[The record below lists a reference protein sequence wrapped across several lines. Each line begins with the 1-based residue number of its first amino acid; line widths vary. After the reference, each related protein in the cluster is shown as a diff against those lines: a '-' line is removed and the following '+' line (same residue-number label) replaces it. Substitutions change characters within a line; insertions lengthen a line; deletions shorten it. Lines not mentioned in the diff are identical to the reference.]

1 MNNDLIDIKKLK
13 PFTKF
18 IYTIGVLPTSYLM
31 SMTYEE
37 QLIWLCNYIEQT
49 VIPAINNTGEAIE
62 ELQTLYVE
70 LKEYVDNYFDDLDVQ
85 TEINNKLDDMAE
97 HGELEQIIGAYLGT
111 NAIFGINTIADLK
124 ANESLIDGSIVKVI
138 GYNAINDGGINTY
151 KVRERALV
159 DVIDDVNIILLDN
172 GLVAELIK
180 KDDFIPL
187 EVENYTKFTG
197 TEGNHATIWYTI
209 ISKDYKPQ
217 LTIANNQ
224 LNTLEHGYENAKNNM
239 STVTVNAGLFNTETN
254 ATRGIIIK
262 DGVTLKGNTDPVDDT
277 EILFMTSDGILH
289 SVDSTTDTAII
300 EGYNPVWAVNGWYP
314 IIKDGVDLTND
325 RDPQDF
331 SQRSFIGQDSQ
342 GNYIVGVCNGREYY
356 DQGMSLADIIA
367 FCNSVNFTPYFLYNL
382 DGGQS
387 SELDIK
393 GQRVN
398 DLQHYDQDRKVANFI
413 TFKSKSA
420 SDKSIFETAYTNTKT
435 WLKEESDNNIG
446 INILPML
453 TPYSNDITI
462 RAGSSAK
469 QYGRFCVINLLLNIT
484 ANQTTYARLINNM
497 PPAEYSR
504 TVQYFK
510 LMNNSTGTEY
520 VCYVDNSTHQL
531 RLPGSSLL
539 PNGLPSGEYTL
550 NIVYNNASYI
560 WS

>member
-1 MNNDLIDIKKLK
+1 MDKIEKIK
-13 PFTKF
+13 PVGIF
-18 IYTIGVLPTSYLM
+18 V
-31 SMTYEE
+31 
-37 QLIWLCNYIEQT
+37 NYIYKAIPLAFDESLSYYEMLCALLKKIKT
-49 VIPAINNTGEAIE
+49 VEEVVNNNADVILELE
-62 ELQTLYVE
+62 EYMN
-70 LKEYVDNYFDDLDVQ
+70 NYFDNLDVQ
-85 TEINNKLDDMAE
+85 EEINNKLDEMAE
-97 HGELEQIIGAYLGT
+97 DGTLEEIISAYIST
-111 NAIFGINTIADLK
+111 NGVIGFNNINDLK
-124 ANESLIDGSIVKVI
+124 SNENLIAGSIAKVL
-138 GYNAINDGGINTY
+138 GYNALNDGGLNTY
-151 KVRERALV
+151 KIRERNLYDIV
-159 DVIDDVNIILLDN
+159 DDENIILLDS

-180 KDDFIPL
+180 ENDFIPL
-187 EVENYTKFTG
+187 EKESYANFTG
-197 TEGNHATIWYTI
+197 TEGNHATVWYTI

-224 LNTLEHGYENAKNNM
+224 LNTLEHGYENAKDNM
-239 STVTVNAGLFNTETN
+239 STVTVNAGLYNTESG

-262 DGVTLKGNTDPVDDT
+262 DGVTIKGNTDPVDDT

-289 SVDSTTDTAII
+289 SVDATTDTAII

-314 IIKDGVDLTND
+314 IIKDGVDLTGD

-331 SQRSFIGQDSQ
+331 SQRSFIGQDAS

-356 DQGMSLADIIA
+356 DKGMSLADIIA
-367 FCNSVNFTPYFLYNL
+367 FCNNVNFTPYFLYNL

-387 SELDIK
+387 SEFDIK

-398 DLQHYDQDRKVANFI
+398 DLQHYDQDRKQANFL
-413 TFKSKSA
+413 TFKTKYVRN
-420 SDKSIFETAYTNTKT
+420 KSIFESAYTNTKT

-446 INILPML
+446 INILPLL
-453 TPYSNDITI
+453 TPYSDAITI

-484 ANQTTYARLINNM
+484 ANQTTYARIINNL

-510 LMNNSTGTEY
+510 MMNNSTGDEY
-520 VCYVDNSTHQL
+520 VCYIDNSTHQL
-531 RLPGSSLL
+531 RLPGSSML
-539 PNGLPSGEYTL
+539 PSGLPSGEYTL

>member
-1 MNNDLIDIKKLK
+1 MEKIEKIKPVGIFKNYVFKAIPLAFDESMSYYETLCALLK
-13 PFTKF
+13 KIKT
-18 IYTIGVLPTSYLM
+18 
-31 SMTYEE
+31 
-37 QLIWLCNYIEQT
+37 
-49 VIPAINNTGEAIE
+49 IE
-62 ELQTLYVE
+62 EVVNNHADVILELEQYVN
-70 LKEYVDNYFDDLDVQ
+70 NYFDNLDVQ
-85 TEINNKLDDMAE
+85 EEINNKLDQMAE
-97 HGELEQIIGAYLGT
+97 DGTLEELISVYLSSNAIIG
-111 NAIFGINTIADLK
+111 FNTIEDLK
-124 ANESLIDGSIVKVI
+124 SNENLVDGSIAKII
-138 GYNAINDGGINTY
+138 GYNTINDGGINTY
-151 KVRERALV
+151 KIRERNLF
-159 DVIDDVNIILLDN
+159 DVIDDNNIILLNN

-180 KDDFIPL
+180 VDDFIPL
-187 EVENYTKFTG
+187 EKESYANFTG
-197 TEGNHATIWYTI
+197 TEGNHATVWYTI
-209 ISKDYKPQ
+209 IDKAYKPQ
-217 LTIANNQ
+217 LTLANNL
-224 LNTLEHGYENAKNNM
+224 LNNVQYGYENAKDNM
-239 STVTVNAGLFNTETN
+239 STVTVNAGLFTVETG

-289 SVDSTTDTAII
+289 SVDATTDTAII
-300 EGYNPVWAVNGWYP
+300 ESYNPVWAVNGWYP
-314 IIKDGVDLTND
+314 IIKDGVDLTGD

-356 DQGMSLADIIA
+356 DKGMSLADIIA

-398 DLQHYDQDRKVANFI
+398 DLQHYNQDRKDPNFI
-413 TFKSKSA
+413 TFKTKYA
-420 SDKSIFETAYTNTKT
+420 RNKSIFESAYTNTKT
-435 WLKEESDNNIG
+435 WLKEETDNNIG
-446 INILPML
+446 IDILPLL
-453 TPYSNDITI
+453 TPYSEAITI

-484 ANQTTYARLINNM
+484 ANQTTYARIINNM

-510 LMNNSTGTEY
+510 MMNNSTGDEY
-520 VCYVDNSTHQL
+520 VCYIDNSTHQL

-539 PNGLPSGEYTL
+539 PSGLPSGEYTL